1 MEAKA
6 TLEKHMSSSLK
17 YSDDTHILNY
27 YKTLSNVIDEDRQ
40 YGCQFHE

>member
-6 TLEKHMSSSLK
+6 TLEKHIATFEN
-17 YSDDTHILNY
+17 DDTHNLNY
-27 YKTLSNVIDEDRQ
+27 YKTMSNVIDEDRQ